1 MVEIIAVLLFVLFC
15 FGFREWLKWHLSDD
29 RQLPLSSYWKKE
41 QLDSAFTRSP
51 LDRKKFEARGSMSRK
66 EWYEL
71 MGRRDREVVAEL
83 KRRGVDPE
91 SSLKK

>member
-1 MVEIIAVLLFVLFC
+1 
-15 FGFREWLKWHLSDD
+15 
-29 RQLPLSSYWKKE
+29 
-41 QLDSAFTRSP
+41 
-51 LDRKKFEARGSMSRK
+51 MSRK